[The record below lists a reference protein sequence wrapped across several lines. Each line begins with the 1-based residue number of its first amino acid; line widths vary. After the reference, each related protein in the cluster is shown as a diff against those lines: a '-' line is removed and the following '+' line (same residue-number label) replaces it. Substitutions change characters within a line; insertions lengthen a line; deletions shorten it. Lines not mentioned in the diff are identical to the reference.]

1 MNQTHNQRTQ
11 FALSSS
17 LQSAGLPAGVTALQ
31 HFPKRID
38 GKHDRASQL
47 YGWDFACLYATIE
60 RRNTDAKQ
68 PRRLGTPHSQP
79 LTDRRQA
86 VVTVETVG
94 IHSAPDGPFA
104 CSARRIRIP
113 RERHRRMDLFSATR
127 SADAIKTRRFAPM
140 QAPKIAPTQDG
151 RMAMTRT
158 IASGKKE
165 AEPAVMTAWPSRQ
178 RARRRPLPT

>member
-38 GKHDRASQL
+38 GEHDRASQL

-94 IHSAPDGPFA
+94 IHSAPHGPFA
-104 CSARRIRIP
+104 RSARRIRIP

-127 SADAIKTRRFAPM
+127 PADT
-140 QAPKIAPTQDG
+140 TQ
-151 RMAMTRT
+151 T
-158 IASGKKE
+158 
-165 AEPAVMTAWPSRQ
+165 P
-178 RARRRPLPT
+178 